1 MTGAFRVCSN
11 PTMSQRM
18 KPLALALCLFLP
30 FVAEAQLLE
39 NPGFESGDLGWVI
52 KYAATASVA
61 AEAAHDG
68 KLGLRLHFQNG
79 AERAHV
85 DSAKLPIEAGRKVKL
100 GFWARASSDQTGGVV
115 LQAFSPNNKPIVD
128 DNGKPLLTIGIRNSP
143 GWTRFDKEITLPD
156 EASSVAIAI
165 RSWTGS
171 SGTIDVDDFELTL
184 E

>member
-1 MTGAFRVCSN
+1 MKNAILIAFLVA
-11 PTMSQRM
+11 
-18 KPLALALCLFLP
+18 PLIAA
-30 FVAEAQLLE
+30 AQLLE

-52 KYAATASVA
+52 KYAATASVV

-68 KLGLRLHFQNG
+68 KLGLRLHIQDG

-85 DSAKLPIEAGRKVKL
+85 DSAKLPIDAGRKVKL

-128 DNGKPLLTIGIRNSP
+128 DNGKPLLTVGIRDSP

-156 EASSVAIAI
+156 EATSVAIAI